1 MTNNILTAALSLPDK
16 DLLARIDNLVGKER
30 ETTVELVAHLAALER
45 RRSVYAALGYGSL
58 YAYCTQALRL
68 SEDAACNRID
78 AARICLRFPGVL
90 DLLGSG
96 AISLSTIR
104 ILKPHLT
111 AENQEALL
119 ARATN
124 RGKKEIEALIAEI
137 APRPDV
143 PASVR
148 KLPSPNAESSP
159 AASSKA
165 GLFEEAGI
173 PGPDTSPPADQRPT
187 SGPSTAGPTA
197 ALLPMVSTAPVLTV
211 SPRADRPIV
220 QPLAPRRYRVQFT
233 IGEEAHD
240 DLQRLQA
247 LLRREI
253 PNGDAGA
260 IFAQALRLLRE
271 KVEKHKWGARHGR
284 GRGRLSAP
292 GRITVARTPQ
302 PQIRCR
308 RPRARDERHD
318 PATFRTRSNGR
329 SGSAMP
335 VGARSFPTVGSD
347 AASATSWSSTT
358 SILSPS
364 TALQPSGTSRYDAAA
379 TISTRLS
386 WCSDRGRNNEGLHRT
401 GGQDESASVRD
412 LARARPGL
420 GAFATTSE
428 QR

>member
-159 AASSKA
+159 AASSEA

-187 SGPSTAGPTA
+187 SGSSTAGPTA

-271 KVEKHKWGARHGR
+271 KVEKHKLGRASRPRSRPVIRPGADNRGQDATAANPVSPASSPRRATRSRHIPNEVKREVWQRDAGR
-284 GRGRLSAP
+284 CAFVSDGGLRCSERNFLELHHIHPFALDGPA
-292 GRITVARTPQ
+292 TVGNVSL
-302 PQIRCR
+302 RCR
-308 RPRARDERHD
+308 RHNQYEAELVFGSRA
-318 PATFRTRSNGR
+318 
-329 SGSAMP
+329 
-335 VGARSFPTVGSD
+335 
-347 AASATSWSSTT
+347 
-358 SILSPS
+358 
-364 TALQPSGTSRYDAAA
+364 
-379 TISTRLS
+379 
-386 WCSDRGRNNEGLHRT
+386 
-401 GGQDESASVRD
+401 
-412 LARARPGL
+412 
-420 GAFATTSE
+420 E
-428 QR
+428 Q